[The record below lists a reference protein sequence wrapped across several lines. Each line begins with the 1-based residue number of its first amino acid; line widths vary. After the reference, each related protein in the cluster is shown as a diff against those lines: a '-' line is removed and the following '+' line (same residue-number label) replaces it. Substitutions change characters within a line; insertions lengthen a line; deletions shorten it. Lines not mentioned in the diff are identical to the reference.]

1 MGEFNEGEFSAGEFY
16 EGKFSAGEFSGH
28 QIFVMKKIILVA
40 VLK

>member
-1 MGEFNEGEFSAGEFY
+1 MGEFNEGQFSAGEFY
-16 EGKFSAGEFSGH
+16 EGEFSAWEFSGH

>member
-1 MGEFNEGEFSAGEFY
+1 MEEFNEGQFSAGEFYEGEFSAGEFP
-16 EGKFSAGEFSGH
+16 GH

>member
-1 MGEFNEGEFSAGEFY
+1 MEEFNEGQFSAGEFY
-16 EGKFSAGEFSGH
+16 EGEFSAGEFSGH